1 MRLLLDTH
9 IFIWWTSAPQRLS
22 SHALALC
29 ADSTNQLLLSV
40 ASIWEMQIKLQL
52 GKLKL
57 TLPLQQLVVDQQQR
71 NGMVVLPIESAH
83 VFALQRL
90 PTHHNDPFDRLL
102 IARAL
107 VEDLKLLSVDNV
119 FTAYPVA
126 VLG

>member
-22 SHALALC
+22 SHTLALC

-71 NGMVVLPIESAH
+71 NGMVVLPIESTH
-83 VFALQRL
+83 VFAQ
-90 PTHHNDPFDRLL
+90 
-102 IARAL
+102 AL

-119 FTAYPVA
+119 FTAYPVT